1 MRLHD
6 APYVHGYHLHES
18 ARLEDQASVL
28 EPLLHG
34 DTRFEPGS
42 RVLEVGCGT
51 GAQTVSLACNSP
63 GAQILAIDISA
74 ASIAEAR
81 KRVRQAGIQNIT
93 FLVADLLDPR
103 LEQASFDDI
112 FVCFVLEHLS
122 EPRAV
127 LRRLMSL
134 LRPGGSIR
142 VVEGDHGSVFFHP
155 DNEAA
160 RACVAA
166 QVKLQRLAG
175 GDAKIG
181 RSLYP
186 LLSEAGFKELR
197 VEPLMIYVDASRPE
211 LAHGFTHRTFTA
223 MVEGIRH
230 RALEAGLIDRATF
243 DEGLRALGRAAGHEG
258 VFCYTF
264 FKAFGVRP
272 SGLPTTDG

>member
-6 APYVHGYHLHES
+6 APYVHGYQSQES

-28 EPLLHG
+28 EPLLHA

-42 RVLEVGCGT
+42 CVLEVGCGT
-51 GAQTVSLACNSP
+51 GAQTVPLARNSP
-63 GAQILAIDISA
+63 HAQILAVDISA

-81 KRVRQAGIQNIT
+81 ERIRQAGIQNVT
-93 FLVADLLDPR
+93 FLEADLLDLQ
-103 LEQASFDDI
+103 LESASIDDI
-112 FVCFVLEHLS
+112 FVCFVLEHLP
-122 EPRAV
+122 EPKKV

-160 RACVAA
+160 RAVVAA
-166 QVKLQRLAG
+166 QVELQRVAG
-175 GDAKIG
+175 GDANIG

-197 VEPLMIYVDASRPE
+197 VEPLMIYVDGSRPE
-211 LAHGFTHRTFTA
+211 LAHGFTRRTFTA
-223 MVEGIRH
+223 MVKGIRL

-258 VFCYTF
+258 AFCYTF

-272 SGLPTTDG
+272 GGLPTTDV